1 MLALGGLRLL
11 DLSRQLPGPF
21 CSTLLADLGMDV
33 LVVAAPD
40 DPFGIGIPF
49 LARNKRSMTLDLKHE
64 RGRDVFLRLA
74 ARADVVL
81 EGFRPGVTARL
92 GIDWETLRARNP
104 RLVYCAITGY
114 GQDGPYRDKVGHDVN
129 YLGYAG
135 VLECIGEAGRPPVIP
150 GVQIADIGGGTLMAA
165 VGILSALWAR
175 EETGQGHT
183 FKQVAAFKV
192 KSARVLLAYQDAA
205 FERSKAYL
213 AKVRPADLDRVIDE
227 PQYDPMPTVG
237 VRLVSIVSDNTQ
249 HAGQVTYLRGL
260 FERKRWGRA

>member
-1 MLALGGLRLL
+1 MEGAALIADALGRVNGILHRSLKGAPAGMLCRMPAPHANSMAWLAWHLTRVQDDHISDLAGLPELWASEGWRA
-11 DLSRQLPGPF
+11 RF
-21 CSTLLADLGMDV
+21 GME
-33 LVVAAPD
+33 PD
-40 DPFGIGIPF
+40 D
-49 LARNKRSMTLDLKHE
+49 
-64 RGRDVFLRLA
+64 
-74 ARADVVL
+74 
-81 EGFRPGVTARL
+81 
-92 GIDWETLRARNP
+92 
-104 RLVYCAITGY
+104 
-114 GQDGPYRDKVGHDVN
+114 
-129 YLGYAG
+129 
-135 VLECIGEAGRPPVIP
+135 
-150 GVQIADIGGGTLMAA
+150 
-165 VGILSALWAR
+165 

-192 KSARVLLAYQDAA
+192 KAARVLLAYQDAA